1 LFGKLITIL
10 KFDIITNKIYLNMQ
24 IVYDLKEVFGKIESE
39 FIADLN
45 NIEED
50 IIYTPDYVIGKLK
63 EIKSIIN
70 HHNDVIEGV

>member
-1 LFGKLITIL
+1 
-10 KFDIITNKIYLNMQ
+10 MQ